1 MDYSKLCTMTGSKF
15 NKINNSSGLQ
25 QAVMPC
31 GFFWRHLA
39 KNNQQ
44 GVLCWMPDTLI
55 LNDGDVPV
63 CWMYS
68 NSKGYVEKNTN
79 ASLKEFI
86 NKLSLFSSPDELVAV
101 LKKVTLF
108 LCSHNID
115 QKATPLT
122 TPNC

>member
-1 MDYSKLCTMTGSKF
+1 MDYSKLGTATGSKF
-15 NKINNSSGLQ
+15 NKMSNSSGLQ
-25 QAVMPC
+25 QSNTTVMPC

-44 GVLCWMPDTLI
+44 GVQCWIPDTLV
-55 LNDGDVPV
+55 LNDGDVST

-101 LKKVTLF
+101 LKKVR
-108 LCSHNID
+108 
-115 QKATPLT
+115 KR
-122 TPNC
+122 